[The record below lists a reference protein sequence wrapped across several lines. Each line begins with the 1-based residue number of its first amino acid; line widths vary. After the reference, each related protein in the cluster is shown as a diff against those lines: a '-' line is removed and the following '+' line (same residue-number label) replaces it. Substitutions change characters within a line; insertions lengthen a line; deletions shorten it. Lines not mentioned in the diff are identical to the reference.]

1 MDSDHTFPPDPSS
14 LTTAQLLREINSLE
28 KLVTQRMD
36 GIERAVSVAHENLV
50 RVPTDVQKEIEHL
63 DEVTN
68 GKLATLREMFEV
80 QAEKFSSVDRQ
91 FTERDVRTEQ
101 TSRDSKVAVDA
112 ALQAAK
118 EAVGEQNKSSALAI
132 AKSDAATTK
141 QIDQLGTLIQ
151 STIAGINAQ
160 IGDLKERLT
169 RFEGEGRGKDTSHD
183 QARMNTTS
191 YVGIVGLVVGAL
203 VGLGGLLVSF
213 LDSKAP
219 VAMLPSGSA
228 VPQPAAPTAPPT
240 IIYVPTPPPPAAK

>member
-1 MDSDHTFPPDPSS
+1 MADAEQMIVTDPSS
-14 LTTAQLLREINSLE
+14 LTTAQLLREVNSLE

-36 GIERAVSVAHENLV
+36 AIERAVTVAHDNFF
-50 RVPTDVQKEIEHL
+50 RVPTDMQKAVGN
-63 DEVTN
+63 VTQLMD
-68 GKLATLREMFEV
+68 GKLTTVRETFSV
-80 QAEKFSSVDRQ
+80 HLEKFSSVERQ
-91 FTERDVRTEQ
+91 FAERDVRTEQ

-151 STIAGINAQ
+151 STIGGINAQ

-169 RFEGEGRGKDTSHD
+169 RFEGEGRGKDRTVD
-183 QARMNTTS
+183 QTRMNSTS
-191 YVGIVGLVVGAL
+191 YVGIAGLVLGSL

-213 LDSKAP
+213 RDSKAP
-219 VAMLPSGSA
+219 VATMPPA
-228 VPQPAAPTAPPT
+228 PQAPQIIYMPAPPAL
-240 IIYVPTPPPPAAK
+240 VAPPAAK